1 MQVAKEKTANIVASA
16 NSGMEKAKAIAGET
30 VIYIYKYIYEYI
42 FWASNLVNLLMMIDH
57 GSG

>member
-30 VIYIYKYIYEYI
+30 VIYIYKYI